1 VGGGIPVAPHEVV
14 LFLELVREAARCGR
28 LKPREREKN
37 QRTLALLGLSYQDM
51 IDCILGLRPEQALS
65 SPWDNRNPG
74 HPEER
79 VCDFGTRIEEHH
91 IYVKIAVVGLED
103 GAAGVIVS
111 FHLAERSFEYC
122 FDA

>member
-1 VGGGIPVAPHEVV
+1 MAPYEVV
-14 LFLELVREAARCGR
+14 LFLELVRQAAQRGR
-28 LKPREREKN
+28 LKPRERKKN
-37 QRTLALLGLSYQDM
+37 QMTLALLGLSYQDM
-51 IDCILGLRPEQALS
+51 IDCILDLRPEQALN

-79 VCDFGTRIEEHH
+79 VCDFGTHMKEHH

-103 GAAGVIVS
+103 GAAGAIVS
-111 FHLAERSFEYC
+111 FHVAERRFEYC